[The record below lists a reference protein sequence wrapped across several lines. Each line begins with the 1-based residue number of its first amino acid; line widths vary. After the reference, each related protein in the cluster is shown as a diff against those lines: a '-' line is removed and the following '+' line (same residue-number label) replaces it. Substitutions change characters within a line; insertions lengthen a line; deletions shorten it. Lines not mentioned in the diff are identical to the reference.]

1 MYVCL
6 CNGVTERD
14 IRNAVAS
21 GCVTLGDLTMHT
33 GCGATCGSC
42 LEMAADLLA
51 EAVPLGDDALP
62 MRVQCA
68 HVSWP
73 RENVI

>member
-42 LEMAADLLA
+42 LEMVADLLA
-51 EAVPLGDDALP
+51 EAVPLSDDAQV
-62 MRVQCA
+62 MQAQCA
-68 HVSWP
+68 
-73 RENVI
+73 

>member
-1 MYVCL
+1 MYVCV
-6 CNGVTERD
+6 CNGVTEHD

-21 GCVTLGDLTMHT
+21 GCATLGDLTMYT

-51 EAVPLGDDALP
+51 EAAPKEEMAP
-62 MRVQCA
+62 MRAPRA
-68 HVSWP
+68 HASWQ